1 MDLGGGNLDET
12 TNHVISSEALLG
24 VNMDHGGQIWT
35 PTNGAHHGAMRD
47 ARTPELKVKAQ
58 GCKASR
64 FNLHFRLVFDIGS
77 DATGTVGPR
86 SDGSVD
92 NKFPQTGVG
101 WRCLATLTVHL
112 LMKFETEIQLSH
124 ESCK

>member
-1 MDLGGGNLDET
+1 M
-12 TNHVISSEALLG
+12 S
-24 VNMDHGGQIWT
+24 
-35 PTNGAHHGAMRD
+35 D
-47 ARTPELKVKAQ
+47 AGTPELKVKAQ
-58 GCKASR
+58 GTKASR

-92 NKFPQTGVG
+92 NKFPQTDVG
-101 WRCLATLTVHL
+101 WRRLAAPTVHL
-112 LMKFETEIQLSH
+112 LMKLETEIQFSH